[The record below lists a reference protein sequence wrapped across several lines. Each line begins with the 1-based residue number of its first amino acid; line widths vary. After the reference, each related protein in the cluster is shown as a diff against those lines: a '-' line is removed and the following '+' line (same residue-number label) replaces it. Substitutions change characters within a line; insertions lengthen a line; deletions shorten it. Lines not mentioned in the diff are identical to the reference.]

1 MLIIYR
7 PSPNYESLYAPSNAT
22 VETWIAENF
31 YQYEAATLWA
41 TYGVAIGITTLSV
54 LIGAFV
60 VITQRAAYSTGF
72 STLIR
77 VAHNIYMPVAINPED
92 TGGKDPLPPYL
103 SDVKVQFPPQGAAV
117 LETGRIEH
125 T

>member
-1 MLIIYR
+1 M
-7 PSPNYESLYAPSNAT
+7 
-22 VETWIAENF
+22 ETWTAENF

-41 TYGVAIGITTLSV
+41 TYGIAIGISALSV

-77 VAHNIYMPVAINPED
+77 VAHNIYLPVSIAPED
-92 TGGKDPLPPYL
+92 TGGKDPLPPYMK
-103 SDVKVQFPPQGAAV
+103 DVLVRVPPQGAAA
-117 LETGRIEH
+117 LGGEGRIEH
-125 T
+125 TGF